1 MDVPQILAS
10 FLNLYVMV
18 LLAYV
23 VMSWFVG
30 GSSGTLRDVY
40 RALGTVC
47 EPYLSLFRRVVPPIV
62 IGSGGMDLSPII
74 ALFVLQIVASLIQ
87 RLG

>member
-1 MDVPQILAS
+1 MNFPQLVANV
-10 FLNLYVMV
+10 LNLYVIV

-30 GSSGTLRDVY
+30 GAGGGVRDVY
-40 RALGTVC
+40 RALGTIC
-47 EPYLSLFRRVVPPIV
+47 EPYLALFRRILPPIV
-62 IGSGGMDLSPII
+62 FGSGGVDLSPLL
-74 ALFVLQIVASLIQ
+74 ALFVLQIVAGLIQ

>member
-1 MDVPQILAS
+1 MDVPQVVAS
-10 FLNLYVMV
+10 FLNLYVIV

-30 GSSGTLRDVY
+30 GSSGALRNVY

-47 EPYLSLFRRVVPPIV
+47 EPYLSLFRRILPPIV
-62 IGSGGMDLSPII
+62 IGSGGVDLSPII